1 MSREG
6 MFTVHPW
13 PSTLYQGQ
21 GCQVIIFK
29 KTGPDIKTPHAL
41 RKRENGEGY
50 PPSCKIVIAAPQGLG
65 QSPS

>member
-1 MSREG
+1 
-6 MFTVHPW
+6 MFTVHPQ

-41 RKRENGEGY
+41 RKMENGEGY
-50 PPSCKIVIAAPQGLG
+50 PPPVAK
-65 QSPS
+65 